1 MKKILFLLLT
11 TIAGYGQT
19 YQNPTFGTVKF
30 KQNITD
36 NVATK
41 VNVQAVD
48 GTVNTI
54 AKNDLIDA
62 IFVNTASDFNSLIGN
77 TSKIYV
83 TRNNNLIYRFDGTI
97 YQPLAN

>member
-11 TIAGYGQT
+11 TIAGQSLT
-19 YQNPTFGTVKF
+19 KTLLWDCKF

-54 AKNDLIDA
+54 AK
-62 IFVNTASDFNSLIGN
+62 
-77 TSKIYV
+77 
-83 TRNNNLIYRFDGTI
+83 TI
-97 YQPLAN
+97 

>member
-19 YQNPTFGTVKF
+19 YKTLLWDCKI

-41 VNVQAVD
+41 VNVQA
-48 GTVNTI
+48 
-54 AKNDLIDA
+54 
-62 IFVNTASDFNSLIGN
+62 
-77 TSKIYV
+77 
-83 TRNNNLIYRFDGTI
+83 R
-97 YQPLAN
+97 